1 MMISPFSYIKDKQN
15 WSLDELYEEKR
26 KLKNE
31 MKELRKE
38 IKNIK
43 NNKDI
48 LITCPTPDTQLS
60 VYKKYLSELDF
71 LIMQKELEKNKVL
84 Q

>member
-71 LIMQKELEKNKVL
+71 LIMQKELEKK
-84 Q
+84 

>member
-1 MMISPFSYIKDKQN
+1 MMISPFSYIKEKQN

>member
-48 LITCPTPDTQLS
+48 LITFPTPDTQLS

-71 LIMQKELEKNKVL
+71 LIMQKELEKK
-84 Q
+84 

>member
-1 MMISPFSYIKDKQN
+1 
-15 WSLDELYEEKR
+15 
-26 KLKNE
+26 

-60 VYKKYLSELDF
+60 VYKEYLSELDF
-71 LIMQKELEKNKVL
+71 LIVQKELEKK
-84 Q
+84 